1 MNTTI
6 NTKIDTSMTNEE
18 NMDMYFELAIK
29 ALIKNHFKSAMKYFK
44 QSISHGSK
52 RAYIYHNFLRCY
64 EDIMLARDIILCA
77 EKRI

>member
-29 ALIKNHFKSAMKYFK
+29 ALIQNHFKSCMMYFK
-44 QSISHGSK
+44 QSISHGNK
-52 RAYIYHNFLRCY
+52 RAYTYRNFLCCY
-64 EDIMLARDIILCA
+64 KDIILARDIILCA